1 MKANDRYLVTKLA
14 LVLLIKLL
22 VLVILWWAF
31 VRDQRVTVDEHRVA
45 DHFLMSQNIN
55 PTTGE
60 LP

>member
-22 VLVILWWAF
+22 VLVVLWWAF

-45 DHFLMSQNIN
+45 DQFLTSQNIN